1 MKTPFNWVGNKYK
14 FMDEINRVV
23 KKGVYNNVI
32 DLFMGSGNLL
42 ININVNAKRYI
53 GNDKIKLLPNIY
65 NELSNNKYTYSLDD
79 IETILNRFDRFSTKE
94 SYYTYRNYW
103 NEKYLSNNFDRI
115 FIMETILLLKM
126 CSNSMVR
133 FNPKEGYF
141 NQGFRGLG
149 KKKEFFTDK
158 MKDMCLNELN
168 ELSKKLQ
175 EGEYNFTNKDFLEYI
190 NNYNCD
196 KKEKNLLVIDPPYI
210 LRKDMYDTD
219 WTEEHDKKLFELL
232 NNTKDDFIYFNYLE
246 RDGVINEQLKDFI
259 NKNNLKYI
267 EINNKTLAGQGRS
280 ENIKTVSEVIV
291 TNIK

>member
-14 FMDEINRVV
+14 FMDEINRIVRG
-23 KKGVYNNVI
+23 GVYNNVI

-42 ININVNAKRYI
+42 INIDVNAKKYI

-65 NELSNNKYTYSLDD
+65 NELSNNKYTYNLDD

-94 SYYTYRNYW
+94 SYYTYRDYW

-115 FIMETILLLKM
+115 FILETILLLKM

-158 MKDMCLNELN
+158 MKDMCINELN

-175 EGEYNFTNKDFLEYI
+175 EGERNFTNKDFLEYI
-190 NNYNCD
+190 NNYNYD
-196 KKEKNLLVIDPPYI
+196 KKEKDLLVIDPPYI

-246 RDGVINEQLKDFI
+246 RDGIINEQLKDFI

-280 ENIKTVSEVIV
+280 KNVKTVSEVIV

>member
-14 FMDEINRVV
+14 FMDEINRIVRG
-23 KKGVYNNVI
+23 GVYNNVI

-42 ININVNAKRYI
+42 INIDVNTKKYI

-94 SYYTYRNYW
+94 SYYTYRDYW

-115 FIMETILLLKM
+115 FILETILLLKM